1 MGWTRL
7 VLIIALP
14 CAMLAALAQDPP
26 ALISPADL
34 QRLQDKYGD
43 GALKRGRALN
53 RLAADLKEAD
63 TDEKLRAINRFFNQI
78 PYRTDPQLFGVKD
91 YWQTP
96 LEFLGRFG
104 GDCEDYVIAKYF
116 VLRQLGIEEDRLFLT
131 YVRATRQR
139 AAHMVLSY
147 FKNPAAAPLILDNYD
162 KTIKPATER
171 QDLVPVYSFNANSL
185 FLAKSAGLGKSLPTD
200 KIKNSKWDKL
210 LNDMKR
216 NKL

>member
-14 CAMLAALAQDPP
+14 CIMLAVLANDPP
-26 ALISPADL
+26 DLISPEDL
-34 QRLQDKYGD
+34 KRLNEKYGD
-43 GALKRGRALN
+43 GALKRGQALN
-53 RLAADLKEAD
+53 RLVTSLANAD
-63 TDEKLRAINRFFNQI
+63 TNKKLQEINRFFNQI
-78 PYRTDPQLFGVKD
+78 PYRTDPQLFGTKD

-96 LEFLGRFG
+96 LEFLGHFG

-116 VLRQLGIEEDRLFLT
+116 VLRELGIEEDRLFLT
-131 YVRATRQR
+131 YVRATRQN

-147 FKNPAAAPLILDNYD
+147 FSNPASAPLILDNYD
-162 KTIKPATER
+162 KTIKPATQR
-171 QDLVPVYSFNANSL
+171 NDLIPVYSFNANSL
-185 FLAKSAGLGKSLPTD
+185 FLAKSAGLGISLPAD

-210 LNDMKR
+210 LSDIKR